1 MQKHTTLLYLQFHI
15 PTATQ
20 PLPATLDIDNE
31 DALVRQN
38 ASNTGVESRG
48 SRGGA
53 ERGREV
59 RGGGFIRFLLPLLG
73 GRGGHG
79 SFHLVLA
86 LATTFVTAQV
96 SDHLP

>member
-1 MQKHTTLLYLQFHI
+1 MR
-15 PTATQ
+15 

-38 ASNTGVESRG
+38 ASNAGVESLG
-48 SRGGA
+48 SRSGA
-53 ERGREV
+53 GRGRE

-96 SDHLP
+96 GDHNINHLSDQMCN